1 MMGWWQ
7 RWKDWREG
15 RARSRHDIPLPLWTA
30 VMARYPFLQGLSPT
44 ESETLRQLS
53 SAFLA
58 RKEFAGAQGL
68 VVTDEMAVAIAAQ
81 ACLPILHLDLA
92 LYDGFVGI
100 VVHPDE
106 VVARRH
112 VTDHDGVVHEY
123 DEWLSG
129 EAMAGGPVM
138 LSWPDVDEA
147 GELATDGYNVVVHEF
162 AHVIDMCNGEADGV
176 PPQPSLTAQTHWI
189 EVLDGALDDFCR
201 RLDAGQ
207 PTLLDP
213 YGAEGPQEFFAVA
226 TEAFFVNPHPF
237 RQHHPDLHALFRDYF
252 RQDPAKR

>member
-1 MMGWWQ
+1 MGWWQ

-15 RARSRHDIPLPLWTA
+15 RARSRHDIPLPLWAA
-30 VMARYPFLQGLSPT
+30 VMAHYPFLQSLSPT
-44 ESETLRQLS
+44 ESEALRTLS
-53 SAFLA
+53 SSFLA
-58 RKEFAGAQGL
+58 RKEFSGAQGL

-147 GELATDGYNVVVHEF
+147 GELAADGYNVVVHEF

-176 PPQPSLTAQTHWI
+176 PPQPSQQAQTRWI
-189 EVLDGALDDFCR
+189 EALDGALEEFCR
-201 RLDAGQ
+201 RLDADL

-226 TEAFFVNPHPF
+226 AEAFFVNPHPF
-237 RQHHPDLHALFRDYF
+237 RQHHPDLHALFTDYF
-252 RQDPAKR
+252 RQDPASR

>member
-1 MMGWWQ
+1 M
-7 RWKDWREG
+7 
-15 RARSRHDIPLPLWTA
+15 L
-30 VMARYPFLQGLSPT
+30 ARYPFLDSLPLH
-44 ESETLRQLS
+44 EREVLRTLG

-58 RKEFAGAQGL
+58 RKEFSGAQGL

-81 ACLPILHLDLA
+81 ACLPILHLDLS
-92 LYDGFVGI
+92 LYDSFVGI

-138 LSWPDVDEA
+138 LAWPDVDEA
-147 GELATDGYNVVVHEF
+147 GDLAMDGYNVVVHEF
-162 AHVIDMCNGEADGV
+162 AHVIDMCNGEADGI
-176 PPQPSLTAQTHWI
+176 PPQPSQEAQTRWI
-189 EVLDGALDDFCR
+189 EVLDGALDTFCR
-201 RLDAGQ
+201 QIEAGL

-213 YGAEGPQEFFAVA
+213 YAAEGPQEFFAVA
-226 TEAFFVNPHPF
+226 VEAFFVNPHPF
-237 RQHHPDLHALFRDYF
+237 RLHHPELHALLVDYF
-252 RQDPAKR
+252 RQDPARR

>member
-1 MMGWWQ
+1 MGWWQ
-7 RWKDWREG
+7 RWKDWREQRV
-15 RARSRHDIPLPLWTA
+15 RARHDIPTPLWDA
-30 VMARYPFLQGLSPT
+30 VLARYPFLENLPLD
-44 ESETLRQLS
+44 EREALRTLS
-53 SAFLA
+53 SAFLT
-58 RKEFAGAQGL
+58 RKEFSGAQGL
-68 VVTDEMAVAIAAQ
+68 VVSDEMAVAIAAQ
-81 ACLPILHLDLA
+81 ACLPILHLDLS
-92 LYDGFVGI
+92 LYDGFIGI

-106 VVARRH
+106 VVARRQ

-147 GELATDGYNVVVHEF
+147 GDLAMDGYNVVVHEF
-162 AHVIDMCNGEADGV
+162 AHVIDMCNGDADGV
-176 PPQPSLTAQTHWI
+176 PPLPSLEAQTRWI
-189 EVLDGALDDFCR
+189 EVLDSALEAFCR

-226 TEAFFVNPHPF
+226 AEAFFVNPRPF
-237 RQHHPDLHALFRDYF
+237 REHHPDVHALFVNYF

>member
-1 MMGWWQ
+1 MGWWQ
-7 RWKDWREG
+7 RWRDWRAQ
-15 RARSRHDIPLPLWTA
+15 RVLARHDIPPPLWDA
-30 VMARYPFLQGLSPT
+30 VLARYPFLHRLAPG
-44 ESETLRQLS
+44 EREALRALS

-58 RKEFAGAQGL
+58 RKEFSGAQGL

-81 ACLPILHLDLA
+81 ACLPILHLDLS

-112 VTDHDGVVHEY
+112 VTDPDGVVHEY

-147 GELATDGYNVVVHEF
+147 GDLAIDGYNVVVHEF

-176 PPQPSLTAQTHWI
+176 PPQPSSEAQAHWI
-189 EVLDGALDDFCR
+189 GVLDGAWEDFCH
-201 RLDAGQ
+201 RLDAGL
-207 PTLLDP
+207 PTLLDA
-213 YGAEGPQEFFAVA
+213 YAAEGPQEFFAVSV
-226 TEAFFVNPHPF
+226 EAFFVNPQPF
-237 RQHHPDLHALFRDYF
+237 RQHHPDLHAMLVDYF
-252 RQDPAKR
+252 HQDPAMR